1 MKKILLSPHNDD
13 EALFTSYI
21 ILREKPLVIIVTDGY
36 IQMKRGHET
45 ITPELRK
52 NETLC
57 AMKILGVKEIEFLGI
72 SDLTLNYE
80 NLKKELIKFNP
91 EIIYA
96 PYQNSVNEQHNLVGN
111 VAYEL
116 WGEKVKFYST
126 YIKQKEYT
134 KETLAPIGDIEI
146 KPTQVEMELKNKALD
161 CYQSQIRLCDLHFS
175 AVRNKS
181 EYLCLK

>member
-1 MKKILLSPHNDD
+1 MKTILLSPHNDD
-13 EALFTSYI
+13 ESLFTSYI

-52 NETLC
+52 LETIH
-57 AMKILGVKEIEFLGI
+57 AMEILGANVEFLGI
-72 SDLTLNYE
+72 SDLSLECEDLKEKLYNLNPD
-80 NLKKELIKFNP
+80 IV
-91 EIIYA
+91 YA
-96 PYQNSVNEQHNLVGN
+96 PYPNSVNEQHNLVGN

-116 WGEKVKFYST
+116 WGKRVKFYST
-126 YIKQKEYT
+126 YTKQKEYT
-134 KETLAPIGDIEI
+134 KETLAPKGDIEI
-146 KPTQVEMELKNKALD
+146 KPTAEEMELKNRALD
-161 CYQSQIRLCDLHFS
+161 CYESQIRLCNLHFL